1 MCGSSKRGP
10 VPKIGAVL
18 VLIGLILLGAVVIAL
33 ASLVL
38 LRPRQAGE
46 ARKVEDLY
54 PEGSERAVYE
64 KLYGKRSTTVSAPV
78 PVERPPEA
86 DADSPQAESRE
97 QAKDRT

>member
-1 MCGSSKRGP
+1 

-18 VLIGLILLGAVVIAL
+18 VLIGLILLGVAVIAV
-33 ASLVL
+33 ASVVA

-64 KLYGKRSTTVSAPV
+64 RLYGKRSMTVSAPV
-78 PVERPPEA
+78 PIKRPPEA
-86 DADSPQAESRE
+86 NVDSPQAGMSE
-97 QAKDRT
+97 

>member
-1 MCGSSKRGP
+1 
-10 VPKIGAVL
+10 VPKIGGVL
-18 VLIGLILLGAVVIAL
+18 VLIVLILLGAAVIVV
-33 ASLVL
+33 SLFL

-46 ARKVEDLY
+46 ARKVQDLY

-78 PVERPPEA
+78 PVERPPEG
-86 DADSPQAESRE
+86 DVDRPEAEPRE

>member
-1 MCGSSKRGP
+1 
-10 VPKIGAVL
+10 VPKIGTVL
-18 VLIGLILLGAVVIAL
+18 VLIALILLGVVVIAL

-46 ARKVEDLY
+46 ARKVQDLY

-64 KLYGKRSTTVSAPV
+64 KLYGKRSMTVSAPV

-86 DADSPQAESRE
+86 DVDGPQAGLRE
-97 QAKDRT
+97 

>member
-1 MCGSSKRGP
+1 M
-10 VPKIGAVL
+10 V

-46 ARKVEDLY
+46 ARRVEDLY
-54 PEGSERAVYE
+54 AEGSERAVYE

-78 PVERPPEA
+78 AVERPSEV
-86 DADSPQAESRE
+86 DVDSP
-97 QAKDRT
+97 